1 MSGVVVIGIGQ
12 RVAGRRRAGPPS
24 VRAAASRLPAGTRV
38 VELDGEPAR
47 VVETW
52 DGADLAVV
60 VDAVRTGA
68 PPGTVHRFDPAR
80 EGVPVPA
87 GAGSSHSLGA
97 SDAYH
102 LGRALGRLPG
112 RVVIVGVEVADV
124 GPGAGLT
131 PEVAAAVPAAVAAV
145 VGHVTG
151 GGG

>member
-1 MSGVVVIGIGQ
+1 MSGGVVIGIGNTW
-12 RVAGRRRAGPPS
+12 RRDDGVGPAV
-24 VRAAASRLPAGTRV
+24 VRAAASRLPVGTRV

-47 VVETW
+47 VVEAW

-68 PPGTVHRFDPAR
+68 PPGTVHRFDPAVD
-80 EGVPVPA
+80 GVPVPA
-87 GAGSSHSLGA
+87 GTASSHALGA

-112 RVVIVGVEVADV
+112 RVVIVAVEVADV
-124 GPGAGLT
+124 DPGDGLT

-145 VGHVTG
+145 VEHVTG
-151 GGG
+151 GGA

>member
-1 MSGVVVIGIGQ
+1 VSGVVVIGIGN
-12 RVAGRRRAGPPS
+12 GCRRDDGAGPAV
-24 VRAAASRLPAGTRV
+24 VRAAASLLPAKTRV

-47 VVETW
+47 VVEAW

-80 EGVPVPA
+80 DGVPVPA
-87 GAGSSHSLGA
+87 GTGSSHALGA

-102 LGRALGRLPG
+102 LGRALGRLPR

-145 VGHVTG
+145 VGHVSG
-151 GGG
+151 GGA

>member
-1 MSGVVVIGIGQ
+1 MSGVVVIGIGN
-12 RVAGRRRAGPPS
+12 GWRRDDGAGPA
-24 VRAAASRLPAGTRV
+24 VVQAAASRLPAGTRV

-68 PPGTVHRFDPAR
+68 PPGTVHRFDPAC
-80 EGVPVPA
+80 EGIPVPA
-87 GAGSSHSLGA
+87 GPGSSHSLGA

-112 RVVIVGVEVADV
+112 RVVIIGVEVADV

-131 PEVAAAVPAAVAAV
+131 PEVAAALPAAVAAV
-145 VGHVTG
+145 VEHVTG
-151 GGG
+151 GGA